1 MAAGVGYRHPTS
13 GTNPGVRRRLAMQD
27 SCLLRCSDNCL
38 FGVCMS
44 KTRERVYKYI
54 SERLRAGDPP
64 TIREVQKAMGLR
76 AVESARTHLEGLVK
90 EGRLVKRDTRSRSYA
105 LPPEVWSP
113 SQTRRVPVVGQVQA
127 GALTLALEEPEGFIH
142 IERDRYGEQLF
153 ALRVRGAS
161 MEGAGILPG
170 DLVITRRQP
179 QAEEGDIVVAMVEE
193 EATLKRLHFEGRNKV
208 VLRAENPEFKP
219 IILDA
224 EELQLL
230 GKVVEIRRYYEL
242 VPFE

>member
-1 MAAGVGYRHPTS
+1 MG
-13 GTNPGVRRRLAMQD
+13 
-27 SCLLRCSDNCL
+27 
-38 FGVCMS
+38 
-44 KTRERVYKYI
+44 KTKEKIYQYI

-64 TIREVQKAMGLR
+64 TIREVQRAMGLR
-76 AVESARTHLEGLVK
+76 AVESARTHLEALVK

-153 ALRVRGAS
+153 ALRVRGES
-161 MEGAGILPG
+161 MNGAGIFPG
-170 DLVITRRQP
+170 DLVITRQQP
-179 QAEEGDIVVAMVEE
+179 QAEEGDLVVALVEE
-193 EATLKRLHFEGRNKV
+193 EATLKRLHFEGRKRI
-208 VLRAENPEFKP
+208 VLKAENPKFDP
-219 IILDA
+219 IVLDP

-230 GKVVEIRRYYEL
+230 GKVVEVRRYYEV
-242 VPFE
+242 VPYE